1 MLRGASLSRVDTK
14 NIGLTRRFRLF
25 RTDPS
30 LAACRGAVRD
40 TNAALFGLLV
50 HTEPLLSSLN
60 EIDVKSEPR
69 SEYGQ
74 VSCCSPLDMIA
85 DIA

>member
-1 MLRGASLSRVDTK
+1 MLRGASLSESMPKILVC
-14 NIGLTRRFRLF
+14 LF

-30 LAACRGAVRD
+30 LAAGRGAVRD
-40 TNAALFGLLV
+40 TNATLFGLLV
-50 HTEPLLSSLN
+50 HTEPILSSLN

-74 VSCCSPLDMIA
+74 VSCCNPIDMIT
-85 DIA
+85 DIV